1 MPRCFKPVKVAFVV
15 SGKVAFAH
23 LLAHSSEKSWKRGWA
38 GKEEVGGKIAKVFE
52 TCQRSANINVEK
64 KLEAK
69 KRWEGVRRRELGG
82 DAKVQSCLKAAEP
95 QIDRQALG
103 RAGQV

>member
-1 MPRCFKPVKVAFVV
+1 MSKGR
-15 SGKVAFAH
+15 
-23 LLAHSSEKSWKRGWA
+23 EYKRG
-38 GKEEVGGKIAKVFE
+38 EEIGGE
-52 TCQRSANINVEK
+52 
-64 KLEAK
+64 

>member
-1 MPRCFKPVKVAFVV
+1 MKNI
-15 SGKVAFAH
+15 S
-23 LLAHSSEKSWKRGWA
+23 LLHWKRGST
-38 GKEEVGGKIAKVFE
+38 GKEEVGFKIAKVFE
-52 TCQRSANINVEK
+52 TCQRGANINGEK

>member
-52 TCQRSANINVEK
+52 TYQRSANINVVK

-69 KRWEGVRRRELGG
+69 KGR
-82 DAKVQSCLKAAEP
+82 KV
-95 QIDRQALG
+95 
-103 RAGQV
+103 